1 LREVVVTLKD
11 GVKETIPEPSQRTWK
26 VDNVIKE
33 THEDAYHN
41 KGRVEGVIRNG
52 IKETQPHVLEIINP
66 INFEPTILECKRMN
80 EVNNVLEKGIK
91 ETRAMDEWVN
101 TENIIN
107 KVIDNGIKET
117 KGIEPSEVTSKE
129 IDRGIKK

>member
-1 LREVVVTLKD
+1 
-11 GVKETIPEPSQRTWK
+11 
-26 VDNVIKE
+26 
-33 THEDAYHN
+33 
-41 KGRVEGVIRNG
+41 
-52 IKETQPHVLEIINP
+52 LEIINP

-107 KVIDNGIKET
+107 KVIDNGVKEVQPLPAQDGNRDWGIYYHRQEDRT
-117 KGIEPSEVTSKE
+117 KPHTKYVDDVINL
-129 IDRGIKK
+129 GIKRNI